1 MSEKGESPMEHV
13 DEMRRHHG
21 AQSMPTQTF
30 LRIQLQRAERAL
42 EPGGATCLKSVA
54 RARVRLSRDTC
65 AHHTTTLIHYTEAET
80 ETLLICLLICIYS
93 AMSIL

>member
-30 LRIQLQRAERAL
+30 LRIQMQRAAERARRWRRR
-42 EPGGATCLKSVA
+42 GKSGA
-54 RARVRLSRDTC
+54 RARARAAAFRVTHVR
-65 AHHTTTLIHYTEAET
+65 I
-80 ETLLICLLICIYS
+80 TLLLS
-93 AMSIL
+93 SIIPKQRLKHY